1 MHTAS
6 HMLFSIVNLIY
17 RNLCSETHINQ
28 LLNTFRF
35 GKFKK
40 QSQKEHKKMQVLTPA
55 GRSIS
60 IEASTTATPDSCA
73 ISPSALS
80 AGANVTSANAWS
92 WRRQQQGTRTHLD
105 SGASDHSG
113 SGVSLTPI
121 SPFTPTP
128 TPMSPPVAHASIRSP
143 PIFSAASPLPSAT
156 LTATPPVVPFQ
167 AVLEEEERLERAARL
182 AASKSAV
189 KPSLNL
195 IAVSRI
201 LE

>member
-1 MHTAS
+1 
-6 HMLFSIVNLIY
+6 
-17 RNLCSETHINQ
+17 
-28 LLNTFRF
+28 
-35 GKFKK
+35 
-40 QSQKEHKKMQVLTPA
+40 MQVLTPA

-80 AGANVTSANAWS
+80 AGANVTSTNAWS

-195 IAVSRI
+195 IAVPYS
-201 LE
+201 